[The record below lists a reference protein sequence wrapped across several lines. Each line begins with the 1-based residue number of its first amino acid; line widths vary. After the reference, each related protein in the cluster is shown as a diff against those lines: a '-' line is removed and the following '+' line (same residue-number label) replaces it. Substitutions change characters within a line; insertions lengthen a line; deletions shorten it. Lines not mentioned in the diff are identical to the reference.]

1 MTGPPNVML
10 GMSLPD
16 VAQWSERVTV
26 ALGQNPGPF
35 TGPGTNTYLVGTG
48 PRRILVDTGQGLP
61 EYLPVLERA
70 VTEAGCVGIEG
81 IVLTHGHPDHTGG
94 VGQVIER
101 FGEMTV
107 RKFPGPW
114 DAALGVEVDAIS
126 DGATL
131 RTEGATLR
139 ALHTPGHAVDHLCFV
154 LEEDD
159 ALISG
164 DNVLG
169 VGTTVIPAEGG
180 DLVDYMD
187 SLQRALEENP
197 NRIYP
202 AHGPCIDDGTGKL
215 REYIAHREEREA
227 QILAALA
234 GPSEGRAV
242 AEIVETVYAAYP
254 KALHAAAAQSVTA
267 HLIKLEREGAVQ
279 RSDGARPLEALWR
292 RT

>member
-1 MTGPPNVML
+1 MTSPPNVML

-16 VAQWSERVTV
+16 VDRWSERVTV

-48 PRRILVDTGQGLP
+48 PRRLLVDTGQGLP

-70 VTEAGCVGIEG
+70 VAEADCVGIEG
-81 IVLTHGHPDHTGG
+81 IILTHGHPDHTGG
-94 VGQVIER
+94 IRQVIER

-114 DAALGVEVDAIS
+114 DGGLGAEVEAIA

-154 LEEDD
+154 VEEDE

-180 DLVDYMD
+180 DLLDYMG

-197 NRIYP
+197 KRIYP

-215 REYIAHREEREA
+215 REYISHREQRET
-227 QILAALA
+227 QILAAMTE
-234 GPSEGRAV
+234 PSEGHAV
-242 AEIVETVYAAYP
+242 AEIVATVYAAYP

-267 HLIKLEREGAVQ
+267 HLLKLEREAAVQ
-279 RSDGARPLEALWR
+279 RSDGTPAIEALWR

>member
-1 MTGPPNVML
+1 M
-10 GMSLPD
+10 
-16 VAQWSERVTV
+16 
-26 ALGQNPGPF
+26 
-35 TGPGTNTYLVGTG
+35 
-48 PRRILVDTGQGLP
+48 
-61 EYLPVLERA
+61 
-70 VTEAGCVGIEG
+70 
-81 IVLTHGHPDHTGG
+81 
-94 VGQVIER
+94 IER

-114 DAALGVEVDAIS
+114 DAGLGVEVEPIA

-154 LEEDD
+154 VEEDD

-180 DLVDYMD
+180 DLVDYMG
-187 SLQRALEENP
+187 SLQRALQENP
-197 NRIYP
+197 SRIYP

-227 QILAALA
+227 QILAAMA

-267 HLIKLEREGAVQ
+267 HLLKLEREGTVQ
-279 RSDGARPLEALWR
+279 RSDATRPLEALWR